1 MFTENPSSYKSFLD
15 QKDKISHSHGHECN
29 VDISCAFDFQ
39 KDIIRWAT
47 KKGRA
52 AIFADCGMG
61 KTILSL
67 KWAESVHKE
76 TGGDILILAPLAV
89 SKQTKREGDKFGV
102 NVTICRN
109 MDDVRSGVNITNYE
123 MLHHFNPQWFK
134 GVVLDESGIIKNFSG
149 KIRSQVINAFR
160 DTPYRL
166 SCTATPAPND
176 HMELGNQSEFIGV
189 MTRSEM
195 LATFFVHDGGETAT
209 WRLKKHAVMDFWRW
223 MSSWA
228 VMIKKPS
235 DIGYHDD
242 GFILPELNMKYHM
255 VDFGK
260 ALSGELFKRD
270 AVTLDDQREARRSSI
285 PQRVEIVKQLIS
297 EQQYEQWLIWSDLNI
312 ECDALKKHIAGVVD
326 VRGSDSIEF
335 KEKSMLGFSNGEV
348 KILSS
353 KTKIA
358 GHGMNWQ
365 NCHNMIFFGLS
376 NSYESLYQAVRRC
389 WRFGQK
395 HPVNVHIITSDIEQP
410 VIDNIQRKHELA
422 ETMSVEMVK
431 SMAEFT
437 SAEIKQTKKE
447 TSPYEAN
454 YKFKVPSWI

>member
-1 MFTENPSSYKSFLD
+1 MFTENPSYRTFLD

-123 MLHHFNPQWFK
+123 MLHHFNPSWFK

-176 HMELGNQSEFIGV
+176 HMELGNQSEFLGV

-235 DIGYHDD
+235 DIGYSDD
-242 GFILPELNMKYHM
+242 GFILPELIMKYHM
-255 VDFGK
+255 VDFGNP
-260 ALSGELFKRD
+260 LPGELFKRD

-285 PQRVEIVKQLIS
+285 QQRIEIVKQLIS
-297 EQQYEQWLIWSDLNI
+297 EQPDEQWLIWSDLNV

-389 WRFGQK
+389 WRFGQR

-422 ETMSVEMVK
+422 EIMSVEMVK